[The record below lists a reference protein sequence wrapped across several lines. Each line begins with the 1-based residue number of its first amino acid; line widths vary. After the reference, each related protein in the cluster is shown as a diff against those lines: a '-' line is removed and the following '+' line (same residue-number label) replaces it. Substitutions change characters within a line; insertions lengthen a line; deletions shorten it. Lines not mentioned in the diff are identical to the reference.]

1 MFELLEIKT
10 KRKIQIVIDV
20 SMTFLLPLLM
30 AYSMIGEI
38 SHEWLGIMM
47 ILLVVVHNVLNV
59 RWFTMLFMGRYTP
72 IRTFRTIINVLLLF
86 NLLSLMI
93 SGIILSRYALEFL
106 PIYRGYSL
114 ARVVHLLSSYW
125 GFLLMSVHIGLHWS
139 MILGMIKRTAHRE
152 KSVAG
157 CRIILRFVSAILC
170 CYGIHAFV
178 QRQLGTYLLL
188 KSEFVFFDFGEP
200 FLYFVFDYAAIMF
213 LFACLGYCFSKLMK
227 AKKKKVN

>member
-47 ILLVVVHNVLNV
+47 LLLVVVHNVLNV
-59 RWFTMLFMGRYTP
+59 RWFKMLFMARYTP

-125 GFLLMSVHIGLHWS
+125 GFVLMSVHMGLHWS
-139 MILGMIKRTAHRE
+139 MVMVRIRKATHTEPSVIQKSLLQLILICFSVYGLYAFFDRRLSEYMI
-152 KSVAG
+152 
-157 CRIILRFVSAILC
+157 
-170 CYGIHAFV
+170 
-178 QRQLGTYLLL
+178 L
-188 KSEFVFFDFGEP
+188 KSQFAFFDHSEP
-200 FLYFVFDYAAIMF
+200 LLFFMIDYLAMMF
-213 LFACLGYCFSKLMK
+213 LFGTIGNYLGKGILLIQKMK
-227 AKKKKVN
+227 NI